1 MKNERG
7 IILVVVVWALTLLMV
22 IAAEMAHTMRLEGLT
37 ADTYQEEVVTYYL
50 AMAGLHRALY
60 QLGRAQQRGLTMLN
74 QGGALGG
81 RMQQQQQQEE
91 PLDIW
96 VRGDGRWQSEE
107 FGAGGYWVRVND
119 EGGKINLNRADEPA
133 LRQTFTNLG
142 FDAKFGEALT
152 DAILDWRDT
161 DSLVRLHGAESD
173 YYLALPI
180 PYPAK
185 DGPFDTLDELLLVR
199 GVTPALFY
207 GGLRDLFTVYS
218 GDGGGTTNL
227 LTAGPLVLQAILGID
242 AAAAQDM
249 VQRRAETNS
258 LDLANLMPGVAGR
271 GMNFGLPTVVTID
284 SIGYLNTGGVTRRL
298 SAVVQR
304 IGQNQLRFLRW
315 QDRQEGS
322 AAPPP
327 TQPPQ
332 TE

>member
-7 IILVVVVWALTLLMV
+7 IILIVVVWALTLLMV

-50 AMAGLHRALY
+50 AMAGLQRALY

-74 QGGALGG
+74 QPGALG
-81 RMQQQQQQEE
+81 RMQQQQQEE
-91 PLDIW
+91 QLDVW

-119 EGGKINLNRADEPA
+119 EGGKINLNQVDESA

-173 YYLALPI
+173 YYLTLPI

-185 DGPFDTLDELLLVR
+185 DGPFDMLDELLLVR
-199 GVTPALFY
+199 GVTPTLFY

-218 GDGGGTTNL
+218 GGGGGTTNL
-227 LTAGPLVLQAILGID
+227 LTAGPLVLQAVMGID
-242 AAAAQDM
+242 AAAAQDL
-249 VQRRAETNS
+249 VQRRGEANS
-258 LDLANLMPGVAGR
+258 LDLANLMPGGAGR
-271 GMNFGLPTVVTID
+271 GMNFGLPTVVTVE

-304 IGQNQLRFLRW
+304 IGLNQFRFLRW

-322 AAPPP
+322 TAPPP
-327 TQPPQ
+327 TQPSQ
-332 TE
+332 SG